1 MEDDARADAESHRS
15 SLSITNP
22 EGFACRSVPTDPS
35 NRVRDSR
42 SHGAAR
48 GCAAILVV
56 IGLPICRARVR
67 LGERVA
73 HRGRRRPAPPDRRDA
88 GGHDPAGPAARRSP
102 THRRRPRP
110 AATRRSASTSAGSTG
125 SDGKKPDQSIIIILL
140 LTVLAVA
147 PALLVMLTSFTRIV
161 IVLSLTRN
169 ALGLPSIPPNQV
181 VIGLALFLSL
191 FVMAPTLS
199 KINDEALQPMLDGKI
214 DFSHAYN
221 KAQVPL
227 RDFMLEPDAA
237 RRARTCSSTRR
248 ATRPP
253 ASRDK
258 VPLSTLIPAFIL
270 SELKTAFIIG
280 FVIFIPF
287 LIIDLV
293 VSSTLMSMG
302 MFMLPPVLVSLPFKL
317 LLFVMVDGWAL
328 VVSSLITSFHH

>member
-1 MEDDARADAESHRS
+1 MPKVFTPRSISLRAWARRFLVVSGLLIAALACGWASASLTAAGADTA
-15 SLSITNP
+15 TP
-22 EGFACRSVPTDPS
+22 VVTTPTVPTPPT
-35 NRVRDSR
+35 V
-42 SHGAAR
+42 
-48 GCAAILVV
+48 
-56 IGLPICRARVR
+56 
-67 LGERVA
+67 
-73 HRGRRRPAPPDRRDA
+73 APP
-88 GGHDPAGPAARRSP
+88 
-102 THRRRPRP
+102 T
-110 AATRRSASTSAGSTG
+110 TVAGSGSISVNLGGLTG
-125 SDGKKPDQSIIIILL
+125 SDGKKPDQSIVIILL

-181 VIGLALFLSL
+181 VIGLAMFLSL

-199 KINDEALQPMLDGKI
+199 KINDEALQPMLAGKL
-214 DFSHAYN
+214 DFSHAYD
-221 KAQVPL
+221 KAQGPL
-227 RDFMLEPDAA
+227 RDFMLNQ
-237 RRARTCSSTRR
+237 TRR
-248 ATRPP
+248 GELNLFISASGDKPP
-253 ASRDK
+253 SSRDK

>member
-1 MEDDARADAESHRS
+1 MEDDARPVAESHHS
-15 SLSITNP
+15 SLSITEP
-22 EGFACRSVPTDPS
+22 QRVCVPKRSQELEP
-35 NRVRDSR
+35 DSGR
-42 SHGAAR
+42 RESRRRAWLR
-48 GCAAILVV
+48 RILVV
-56 IGLPICRARVR
+56 VGLPICA
-67 LGERVA
+67 LACGWL
-73 HRGRRRPAPPDRRDA
+73 
-88 GGHDPAGPAARRSP
+88 
-102 THRRRPRP
+102 
-110 AATRRSASTSAGSTG
+110 SASLTAAGAEPVTTPTVTAPVVTTPSVPTTPTTASNGASINVNLGGLTG

-181 VIGLALFLSL
+181 VIGLAIFLSL
-191 FVMAPTLS
+191 FVMAPTLT
-199 KINDEALQPMLDGKI
+199 KINDDALQPLLNGKL
-214 DFSHAYN
+214 DFSHAYD

-227 RDFMLEPDAA
+227 RDFMLNQ
-237 RRARTCSSTRR
+237 TRR
-248 ATRPP
+248 GELNMFINASGEKAPS
-253 ASRDK
+253 SRDK

>member
-1 MEDDARADAESHRS
+1 LRR
-15 SLSITNP
+15 IFVV
-22 EGFACRSVPTDPS
+22 FA
-35 NRVRDSR
+35 
-42 SHGAAR
+42 
-48 GCAAILVV
+48 
-56 IGLPICRARVR
+56 LPICALACGWASVS
-67 LGERVA
+67 LTAAGA
-73 HRGRRRPAPPDRRDA
+73 APAPTAPTVTA
-88 GGHDPAGPAARRSP
+88 PAAP
-102 THRRRPRP
+102 TPP
-110 AATRRSASTSAGSTG
+110 VATTPTTTKSDASINVDFGSLDG
-125 SDGKKPDQSIIIILL
+125 SGDKKPGQSIIIILL

-191 FVMAPTLS
+191 FVMAPTLTM
-199 KINDEALQPMLDGKI
+199 INDEALQPMLNGKL
-214 DFSHAYN
+214 DFSHAYD
-221 KAQVPL
+221 KAQGPL
-227 RDFMLEPDAA
+227 RDFMLNQ
-237 RRARTCSSTRR
+237 TRR
-248 ATRPP
+248 GELNLFVNASGQKPP
-253 ASRDK
+253 SSRDK

-328 VVSSLITSFHH
+328 VVSSLITSFNH